1 MSKLAFVYPGQGSQQ
16 PGMGQFL
23 VDNFNQARLAFEEAS
38 EAIKTDLKKLCF
50 EGSSADLQL
59 THNTQPAILVSSV
72 ATARVLAAE
81 FGLKPQ
87 VSAGHSIGEYAACV
101 VSHVLS
107 LADATFAVRER
118 GLAMQSAVPL
128 GQGGMAA
135 LMGLSPEQAE
145 QLCHFIREQKVGWIS
160 CANFNT
166 KGQIVVSGHQSAI
179 EYLTTQF
186 KSQDL
191 WGEGVKF
198 KAIALSVSAPF
209 HCPLMQ
215 PAQDKMQV
223 ILNGIHFNPAQ
234 SPIIQNVNA
243 QIETQADVIKNN
255 LISQISAPVL
265 WTQTM
270 SQFASQEV
278 THVIEVGHGKVL
290 QGLFKK
296 ADLPYALEVKT
307 TSSLEELKALVLNS

>member
-23 VDNFNQARLAFEEAS
+23 VDNFTPARLAFEEAS
-38 EAIKTDLKKLCF
+38 EAIKIDLKKLCF
-50 EGSSADLQL
+50 SGSVSELQL
-59 THNTQPAILVSSV
+59 THNTQPALLVTSV
-72 ATARVLAAE
+72 ATARVLATE
-81 FGLKPQ
+81 FGLKPEI
-87 VSAGHSIGEYAACV
+87 SAGHSIGEYAACV
-101 VSHVLS
+101 VSQVLT
-107 LADATFAVRER
+107 LGDAVFAVRER
-118 GLAMQSAVPL
+118 GLAMQSAVPV

-135 LMGLSPEQAE
+135 LMGLTPEQAE
-145 QLCHFIREQKVGWIS
+145 QVCHYIRGQKVGWIS

-179 EYLTTQF
+179 EFLTNRF
-186 KSQDL
+186 KNQDL

-215 PAQDKMQV
+215 PAQDKMQI
-223 ILNGIHFNPAQ
+223 ILNGIKFNPAN
-234 SPIIQNVNA
+234 SPIIQNVHA
-243 QIETQADVIKNN
+243 QAETQAEPIRNN
-255 LISQISAPVL
+255 LITQISAPVL

-270 SQFASQEV
+270 AQFTAHDV
-278 THVIEVGHGKVL
+278 TQVIEVGHGKVL

-296 ADLPYALEVKT
+296 ADLPYVLEVKT
-307 TSSLEELKALVLNS
+307 TSSLEELKALV